1 MVRASSLRVAGMLV
15 TAWFVV
21 LVGSPTSAR
30 SETIEFAVWFSD
42 RDFYADHVRKW
53 ASEIDKRTEG
63 RVKIKLHFSG
73 ALVAAKETVNAVR
86 TGAAGG
92 GTTSASFVAGLVRPV
107 SYFEALF
114 WIPGDPKIG
123 LDTVRAVLEPSRALL
138 EPRGLKL
145 LFSFPSTGLVSNCSN
160 GHIKAVADWK
170 GKKVRAAGR
179 WQGIQLRAVGA
190 SAVTLDPGEV
200 YVALQ
205 NKTVDCILFLANL
218 TLSSKVHEVAPHVT
232 YWRDG
237 ANASMYYLNLALWNK
252 ISPADQKVMLQVSDE
267 IVVEGA
273 YKLKDQQEEALRE
286 LEKSG
291 AKVYRATDAEISE
304 MKKAMSPV
312 WAELE
317 KFTGAEGKPFAD
329 VIMPLQK

>member
-1 MVRASSLRVAGMLV
+1 MTGASLKYAAVLLG
-15 TAWFVV
+15 AWLAV
-21 LVGSPTSAR
+21 LVGWPSGAR
-30 SETIEFAVWFSD
+30 AETIEFAVWFSD

-53 ASEIDKRTEG
+53 ASEIERRTDG
-63 RVKIKLHFSG
+63 RVKMKLHFSG
-73 ALVAAKETVNAVR
+73 ALVAARETVNAVR

-92 GTTSASFVAGLVRPV
+92 GTTSASFVAGLARPV

-114 WIPGDPKIG
+114 WIPGDPKIA
-123 LDTVRAVLEPSRALL
+123 LETVGALLPPAQALL
-138 EPRGLKL
+138 EARGLKL

-160 GHIKAVADWK
+160 GHIKTPADWK
-170 GKKVRAAGR
+170 GRKVRAAGR
-179 WQGIQLRAVGA
+179 WQGVQLRAVGA

-218 TLSSKVHEVAPHVT
+218 TLSSKVHEVAPQVT

-252 ISPADQKVMLQVSDE
+252 ISPADQKTILQVSNE
-267 IVVEGA
+267 IVVEGT
-273 YKLKDQQEEALRE
+273 YKLKDQQEEALKE
-286 LEKSG
+286 LEKGG

-304 MKKAMSPV
+304 MRKAMSPV

-329 VIMPLQK
+329 VILPLQK

>member
-1 MVRASSLRVAGMLV
+1 MRAHQSKVVGMLV
-15 TAWFVV
+15 AAWLAVI
-21 LVGSPTSAR
+21 GPPIAAHA
-30 SETIEFAVWFSD
+30 ETIEFAVWFSD

-53 ASEIDKRTEG
+53 ASEIEKRTEG
-63 RVKIKLHFSG
+63 RVKLKLHFSG
-73 ALVAAKETVNAVR
+73 ALVAARETVNAVR

-114 WIPGDPKIG
+114 WIPGDPKVA
-123 LDTVRAVLEPSRALL
+123 LDTVGALL
-138 EPRGLKL
+138 QPARTLMEPRGLKL
-145 LFSFPSTGLVSNCSN
+145 LFAFPSTGLVSNCSN
-160 GHIKAVADWK
+160 GHIKAADDWK

-218 TLSSKVHEVAPHVT
+218 TLSSKVHEVAPYVT

-252 ISPADQKVMLQVSDE
+252 ISPADQKVILQVSDE
-267 IVVEGA
+267 IVVEGT
-273 YKLKDQQEEALRE
+273 YKLKDQQEEALRD
-286 LEKSG
+286 LEKGG
-291 AKVYRATDAEISE
+291 ARVYRATDAEISL
-304 MKKAMSPV
+304 MRKAMSPV
-312 WAELE
+312 YTELE

-329 VIMPLQK
+329 VILPLQK